1 MIEEFQTERLLL
13 LLKKINIDMELRLEK
28 ALRKEDM
35 SGTQAYFLVYILRHH
50 PVGTYITELCHEIGV
65 SKATLSTLAKKLRE
79 KGYLCF
85 EENPKDVRKK
95 KLVPTEKLTV
105 QEEEFLSRAQQVEE
119 KICQVLDL
127 KERQQLWEL
136 EHKILIGLSEKENR
150 QEVTA

>member
-50 PVGTYITELCHEIGV
+50 PGGTYITELCHEIGV

>member
-28 ALRKEDM
+28 ALGKEDM

-50 PVGTYITELCHEIGV
+50 PGGTYITELCHEIGV

>member
-50 PVGTYITELCHEIGV
+50 PGGTYITELCHEIGV

-127 KERQQLWEL
+127 KERQQLWER

>member
-50 PVGTYITELCHEIGV
+50 PGGTYITELCHEIGV

-127 KERQQLWEL
+127 KERQQLWQL

>member
-28 ALRKEDM
+28 ALGKEDM

-50 PVGTYITELCHEIGV
+50 PGGTYITELCHEIGV

-85 EENPKDVRKK
+85 EENPKDV
-95 KLVPTEKLTV
+95 
-105 QEEEFLSRAQQVEE
+105 
-119 KICQVLDL
+119 
-127 KERQQLWEL
+127 
-136 EHKILIGLSEKENR
+136 
-150 QEVTA
+150 